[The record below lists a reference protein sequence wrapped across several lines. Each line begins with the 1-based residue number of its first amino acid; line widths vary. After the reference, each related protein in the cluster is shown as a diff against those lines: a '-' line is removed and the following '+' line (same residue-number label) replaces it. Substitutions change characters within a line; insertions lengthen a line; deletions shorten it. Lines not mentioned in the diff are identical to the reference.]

1 MAPSSRPPKTDLLM
15 QTLDEKIKLLISQSL
30 VANLEISQLQQQ
42 NARLIKQLGEKD
54 TPAAKLIHP

>member
-30 VANLEISQLQQQ
+30 VATLEISQLQQQ
-42 NARLIKQLGEKD
+42 NARLITQLGEKD
-54 TPAAKLIHP
+54 TPTAKLIHP